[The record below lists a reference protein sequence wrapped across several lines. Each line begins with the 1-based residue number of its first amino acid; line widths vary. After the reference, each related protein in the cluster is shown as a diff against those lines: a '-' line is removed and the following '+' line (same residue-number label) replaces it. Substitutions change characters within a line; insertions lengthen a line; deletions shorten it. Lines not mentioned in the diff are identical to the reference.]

1 MIFIKMNVVDWRSI
15 LDFLTAI
22 NRRRVVEWINV
33 HKHTPIN
40 DLNQISH
47 RAETK
52 NDFIPCFYWR
62 KFSTNQ
68 IEDGLSSSEQRNEAT
83 SLIARTNVR
92 ERKFKM
98 FNSEEEKT
106 VDEEDFSS
114 IVAAS
119 LRNVIENSVIDLVL
133 PYRILSISHL
143 SSWKTFE
150 QDLNQIFKRNSKLKN
165 QVWFWLLRR
174 IEFSFLPIE

>member
-1 MIFIKMNVVDWRSI
+1 
-15 LDFLTAI
+15 
-22 NRRRVVEWINV
+22 
-33 HKHTPIN
+33 
-40 DLNQISH
+40 
-47 RAETK
+47 
-52 NDFIPCFYWR
+52 
-62 KFSTNQ
+62 
-68 IEDGLSSSEQRNEAT
+68 
-83 SLIARTNVR
+83 
-92 ERKFKM
+92 M

-150 QDLNQIFKRNSKLKN
+150 QDLNQIFKQNSKLKN
-165 QVWFWLLRR
+165 QV
-174 IEFSFLPIE
+174 